1 MNKTDLQNLNLET
14 HEINIYWHL
23 LHKDKMTVYQ
33 LAKDLKTPRS
43 SMYGYVDALV
53 IKGFLVWKNAKSSK
67 RYIEAV
73 PPEGIQLAVQK
84 KRLKLDTYEDTLTQ
98 LSNHLELVN
107 KQPLQMN
114 IKYYEGV
121 KGLEQIIWN
130 TLSCKSG
137 NMYGLSDWDRNHYLS
152 KKFVDLHIKE
162 VWLRGPVDH
171 IITKAGR
178 VTNVKK
184 HLKKYK
190 LEIRALPTDKF
201 TINGDT
207 YIYDNIFAS
216 TVFVDDKIFGFEIEN
231 EEFAKLQLSIFMLLW
246 DIAEEVK

>member
-1 MNKTDLQNLNLET
+1 MNKIDLQQLNLET
-14 HEINIYWHL
+14 HEIDIYWHL
-23 LHKDKMTVYQ
+23 LHKDKMTVYR

-53 IKGFLVWKNAKSSK
+53 TKGYLIWKNEKNDK

-73 PPEGIQLAVQK
+73 SPEGIQLTIQNE
-84 KRLKLDTYEDTLTQ
+84 RLKLDTYEDTLNK
-98 LSNHLELVN
+98 LSTHLNLIN

-152 KKFVDLHIKE
+152 KKFIDLHQKE
-162 VWLRGPVDH
+162 AQLRGPVDH

-178 VTNVKK
+178 VKDLK
-184 HLKKYK
+184 PHLIKYP
-190 LEIRALPTDKF
+190 LEVRALPTEKF

-231 EEFAKLQLSIFMLLW
+231 EEFAKLQLSTFMLLW
-246 DIAEEVK
+246 DIAEEIK